1 MFGGMA
7 HSNRTERNKGAP
19 ITDGMRSG
27 APSVVYRGVQSLRNI
42 MDDAMSTAILSM
54 NSYNTYGDYKNSSLH
69 GEKNEL
75 VDAPC
80 ANIGS
85 YNIDRICGNDY
96 IFSINLKNLRD
107 RASVFIF
114 TLN

>member
-1 MFGGMA
+1 MA
-7 HSNRTERNKGAP
+7 HSNRAERNKGTP

-42 MDDAMSTAILSM
+42 IDDAMITAILSM
-54 NSYNTYGDYKNSSLH
+54 NSYNTYGDYKNSCLH
-69 GEKNEL
+69 VEKNEL
-75 VDAPC
+75 VDAPR

-85 YNIDRICGNDY
+85 YNIYRICGNDN
-96 IFSINLKNLRD
+96 IFGINLKNLRD

-114 TLN
+114 TLNQ